1 MTNHRLVQQE
11 RPSRRTLISRT
22 GSLGLGLAGLVL
34 LAGCG
39 GGNSTAVLPTP
50 TPSATVSPGLS
61 YSGTLERSDAQM
73 RTVIQKF
80 LSFNALPLHTVPPQQ
95 ARTLPTIAD
104 AVRGV
109 LQDQGRSTA
118 PEPVASVQD
127 RTIPGPAGNIP
138 VRVYTP
144 SGSGPFPVTVYF
156 HGGGWVIATI
166 DTYDSSARALANAAQ
181 TVVVSVEYRKGPEN
195 RFPAAHED
203 AYAAFQYVANNT
215 AEFGGDP
222 NRVAVAGE
230 SAGGNLAAATTI
242 LARERA
248 GKMPIYQV
256 LVYPIADNDTN
267 RPSYNENAEA
277 VPLNRAGMQYF
288 FNNYLNSPAD
298 GENPLI
304 SLVQANVTGLPPATV
319 ITAEIDPLRS
329 EGAAYAERLSAAGIN
344 TRYRNYTGV
353 THEFFGTGAVVDK
366 GKDAVEFAAQGL
378 RTVFTQP
385 LD

>member
-1 MTNHRLVQQE
+1 MHRFTQRVRAE
-11 RPSRRTLISRT
+11 RRSAFAPAA
-22 GSLGLGLAGLVL
+22 GLGLTAVGLTF

-39 GGNSTAVLPTP
+39 GGSGSAILPNPSPTVTAS
-50 TPSATVSPGLS
+50 PSPSLA

-73 RTVIQKF
+73 RAVIQKF
-80 LSFNALPLHTVPPQQ
+80 LSFNAPPVYTVTPQQ

-127 RTIPGPAGNIP
+127 RTVPGPAGAIP

-144 SGSGPFPVTVYF
+144 SGTGPFPVTVYY

-166 DTYDSSARALANAAQ
+166 DTYDSSCRAIANAAQ

-203 AYAAFQYVANNT
+203 AYVAFQYVANNT

-222 NRVAVAGE
+222 SRVATAGE
-230 SAGGNLAAATTI
+230 SAGGNLAVAVG
-242 LARERA
+242 LMSRDRG
-248 GKMPIYQV
+248 GKLPVYQ
-256 LVYPIADNDTN
+256 LSVYPIADNDTT

-277 VPLNRAGMQYF
+277 VPLNRPSMQYF
-288 FNNYLNSPAD
+288 FNNYLNTPAEGD
-298 GENPLI
+298 NPLI
-304 SLVQANVTGLPPATV
+304 SLVQANLAGLPPTTV

-329 EGAAYAERLSAAGIN
+329 EGQDLATRLTAAGVS

-366 GKDAVEFAAQGL
+366 GKEAVAFAAEGL
-378 RTVFTQP
+378 RSAFTQP
-385 LD
+385 AD